1 MALLKLL
8 QKSLDLQDILLIF
21 LSVGK
26 LAGSVMLP
34 AVLEEHA
41 LSLLEIQTNV
51 KGRVEEISL
60 CATPGLRKQRCASC
74 VQADSIGAK
83 AFLEVNLI

>member
-26 LAGSVMLP
+26 VAGSVMLP
-34 AVLEEHA
+34 AVLEEHT
-41 LSLLEIQTNV
+41 LSLLEEERKV
-51 KGRVEEISL
+51 KGGDFNVRHSKL
-60 CATPGLRKQRCASC
+60 S
-74 VQADSIGAK
+74 
-83 AFLEVNLI
+83 EVKVRELHTKDNRQNIPKILDNFVIIC

>member
-26 LAGSVMLP
+26 VAGSVMLP

-41 LSLLEIQTNV
+41 LSLLEEERKV
-51 KGRVEEISL
+51 KGGEWRFHR
-60 CATPGLRKQRCASC
+60 TPLQTYGSR
-74 VQADSIGAK
+74 GA
-83 AFLEVNLI
+83 

>member
-26 LAGSVMLP
+26 VAGSVMLP
-34 AVLEEHA
+34 AVLEEHT
-41 LSLLEIQTNV
+41 LSLLEIQENV
-51 KGRVEEISL
+51 KGGNFSCEHYTYYNPLIIRVL
-60 CATPGLRKQRCASC
+60 L
-74 VQADSIGAK
+74 
-83 AFLEVNLI
+83 F

>member
-26 LAGSVMLP
+26 VAGSVRLP
-34 AVLEEHA
+34 AVLEEHT
-41 LSLLEIQTNV
+41 LSLLEIQENV
-51 KGRVEEISL
+51 KGAEGIHHLSRQSF
-60 CATPGLRKQRCASC
+60 GSR
-74 VQADSIGAK
+74 GAR
-83 AFLEVNLI
+83 AYF

>member
-26 LAGSVMLP
+26 VAGSVMLP
-34 AVLEEHA
+34 AVLEEHG
-41 LSLLEIQTNV
+41 LSLLEILGNV
-51 KGRVEEISL
+51 KKIY
-60 CATPGLRKQRCASC
+60 
-74 VQADSIGAK
+74 
-83 AFLEVNLI
+83 FL